1 MIPAEECRDRSCSKC
16 GCENSPGV
24 NPPESAPQGWRVS
37 AWPST
42 ARPGNLA
49 PVKVRETCSRGTL
62 GEEAVIAFCAELK
75 GLEDVDGE
83 SRPARGAPLAEIC
96 CGSPNTSTPMT
107 HGCKGVLE
115 GLIT

>member
-1 MIPAEECRDRSCSKC
+1 VRHKAGACLLGPRQPGPEI
-16 GCENSPGV
+16 SP
-24 NPPESAPQGWRVS
+24 
-37 AWPST
+37 
-42 ARPGNLA
+42 

-75 GLEDVDGE
+75 GSEDVDGE

-96 CGSPNTSTPMT
+96 CGSPNASTPMT
-107 HGCKGVLE
+107 HGYKGVLE